1 MDTLVAE
8 DLLLLLLD
16 DEKGVVSSM
25 VSVSTVLGG
34 AVLVEL
40 AMGGHVVVEKTSAW
54 RSAKVRPVAGSEPP
68 TDPVLVDALA
78 TITAKERAASD
89 LVDRLGKGLRDTLAD
104 RLVERRVLE
113 RRDDKVLGLFPR
125 TRWPAADTAHEDAVR
140 LRLRAALV
148 EGVDP
153 DERTGALAALLHA
166 VDRAHKTVDRG
177 PVSAR
182 EVRKRA
188 KTLAEGQWA
197 ADAVRDSIAAATAVT
212 VAATVAATSA
222 ATTGSS

>member
-1 MDTLVAE
+1 M
-8 DLLLLLLD
+8 
-16 DEKGVVSSM
+16 
-25 VSVSTVLGG
+25 
-34 AVLVEL
+34 
-40 AMGGHVVVEKTSAW
+40 
-54 RSAKVRPVAGSEPP
+54 
-68 TDPVLVDALA
+68 
-78 TITAKERAASD
+78 
-89 LVDRLGKGLRDTLAD
+89 
-104 RLVERRVLE
+104 LE

-148 EGVDP
+148 EGADP

-188 KTLAEGQWA
+188 KALAEGQWA
-197 ADAVRDSIAAATAVT
+197 AEAVRDAIMAATAVT
-212 VAATVAATSA
+212 VGGHGRRHLRRDHRQQLTLPVDIGARDAIGRARRSR
-222 ATTGSS
+222 